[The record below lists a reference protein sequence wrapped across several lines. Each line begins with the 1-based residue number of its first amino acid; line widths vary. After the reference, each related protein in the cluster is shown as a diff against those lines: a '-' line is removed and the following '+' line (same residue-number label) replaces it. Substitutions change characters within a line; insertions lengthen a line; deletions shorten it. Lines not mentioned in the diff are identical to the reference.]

1 LKLKTCNAKKQFLK
15 KVALITILVL
25 IIDQMSKIYVKTNFF
40 LGEDVDVLGWFKI
53 AFVENPG
60 MAYGMHFG
68 GETGKIV
75 LSLLRIV
82 LIGMIIYYINAWSKK
97 LKNNFFII
105 PIALVLAGA
114 IGNVLDGIFYGV
126 IFDKGTTYNEMFQD
140 WVGYHGV
147 AKADFSGYSSFF
159 TGCVVDMLYFP
170 IVEFDWPSWI
180 PIVGG
185 QHYKFFQPVFNI
197 ADSAIFVGGL
207 SLFLFRKKAFTTEN
221 GTRLKF

>member
-1 LKLKTCNAKKQFLK
+1 MK
-15 KVALITILVL
+15 KVVLITILVL
-25 IIDQMSKIYVKTNFF
+25 IIDQISKFYVKTHFF

-68 GETGKIV
+68 GETGKIL

-82 LIGMIIYYINAWSKK
+82 LIGMIIYYINAWAKK
-97 LKNNFFII
+97 LNNNFFII

-114 IGNVLDGIFYGV
+114 IGNVIDGIFYGV
-126 IFDKGTTYNEMFQD
+126 IFDKGTTYNDMFQD
-140 WVGYHGV
+140 WVGYQGV
-147 AKADFSGYSSFF
+147 AQANFAGYSSWF

-170 IVEFDWPSWI
+170 IVEFDWPTWI
-180 PIVGG
+180 PIIGG

-197 ADSAIFVGGL
+197 ADSAIFIGGL
-207 SLFLFRKKAFTTEN
+207 SLFLFRKKAFTTDN
-221 GTRLKF
+221 GVRLRF